1 MNPDQTAPLER
12 RNTRGSHITYYSH
25 MLFIAYTFKGQVHVF
40 AGQVKIVC
48 HSSCRTSAILKYF
61 CLLILF
67 HFNICRKMET
77 SGSEETKQQQ
87 KVPQKVHYDSALL
100 SLLVILPSLHINKT
114 PKNKI
119 IPYIY
124 NSNF

>member
-1 MNPDQTAPLER
+1 
-12 RNTRGSHITYYSH
+12 
-25 MLFIAYTFKGQVHVF
+25 
-40 AGQVKIVC
+40 
-48 HSSCRTSAILKYF
+48 
-61 CLLILF
+61 
-67 HFNICRKMET
+67 MET

-87 KVPQKVHYDSALL
+87 KVPQKVHYYSALL

-124 NSNF
+124 IIPTFEQNSTFVKGC